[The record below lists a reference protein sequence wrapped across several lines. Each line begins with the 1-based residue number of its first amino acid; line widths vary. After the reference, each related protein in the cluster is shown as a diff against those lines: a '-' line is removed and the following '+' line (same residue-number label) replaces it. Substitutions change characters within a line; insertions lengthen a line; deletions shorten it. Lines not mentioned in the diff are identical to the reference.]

1 MACQCTNAP
10 HFFNSTYM
18 NNASSLS
25 GSSLF
30 SPHRNTDKQIIIKFV
45 SLTILMG
52 IALNL
57 FLNVNGFNPAM
68 ILFKTDFPIPYLT
81 FNSIP
86 YAPSQPLF
94 KQLEPPPLFRVRS
107 HTKRHVASS
116 GKLTKRAACFLNDRI
131 YILFFCVYI

>member
-1 MACQCTNAP
+1 MIILLIGVSQHSIKLDRP
-10 HFFNSTYM
+10 HTLKKIEKKETKEINDTINSTYM

-86 YAPSQPLF
+86 YAPS
-94 KQLEPPPLFRVRS
+94 
-107 HTKRHVASS
+107 
-116 GKLTKRAACFLNDRI
+116 
-131 YILFFCVYI
+131 